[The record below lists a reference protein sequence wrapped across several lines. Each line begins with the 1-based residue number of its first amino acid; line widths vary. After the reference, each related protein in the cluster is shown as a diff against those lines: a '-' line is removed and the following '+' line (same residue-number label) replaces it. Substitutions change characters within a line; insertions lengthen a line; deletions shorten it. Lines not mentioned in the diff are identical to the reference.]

1 MTKDKDRHSDPNL
14 DINSYEDIIHLE
26 HPTCRHH
33 QQMSAADRAAQFS
46 PFAALSGF
54 DGAIKETARLTTQRI
69 ELDVD
74 ARELLDEKLRIVREQ
89 LGSQREVEFTFYQ
102 PDGLKAGGAY
112 VSIRG
117 IVKRIDEYEHVII
130 LQDDIWI
137 PIEEIVA
144 ISGELFLGMEDFA

>member
-26 HPTCRHH
+26 NPTCRHH